1 MAEKDET
8 EIEDEKKTE
17 NADDNGGDETGSDD
31 ASYEQSIFDAINALN
46 GVVNE
51 LTQKLGKIESAQ
63 DELIKSSRIVEND
76 EFDDVQNEDGLDDIK
91 HLKDLD
97 LVIKD

>member
-8 EIEDEKKTE
+8 ETEDEKEVEK
-17 NADDNGGDETGSDD
+17 ADDNGSDEMASDD
-31 ASYEQSIFDAINALN
+31 ASYEQSIFEAINALN
-46 GVVNE
+46 GAVNE

>member
-8 EIEDEKKTE
+8 ETEDEKEVE
-17 NADDNGGDETGSDD
+17 NADDNGSDETASDD
-31 ASYEQSIFDAINALN
+31 ASYEQSIFEAINALN
-46 GVVNE
+46 GAVNE

-76 EFDDVQNEDGLDDIK
+76 EFNDVQNEDGLDDIK